1 MPRLASVGFHFLPG
15 PPQYIGPEYAVME
28 CVEPSLPNT
37 SWPPGIACAGVVVIY
52 RSDGIGRFR
61 HASSLTSPAEH
72 DKSRGPLLRPSYV
85 VSTLHGYMALLR
97 LLPPRRLAFHLA
109 AYSWAHGS
117 CGLPTIGDLSCF
129 CIRCDDI
136 PLPIRRGV
144 HRGCAPDSSPLP
156 WPSPESKWF
165 GSPFS
170 VCRRCRISFMVR
182 TAILHLLLGGILR
195 FHTSS
200 CPRA

>member
-1 MPRLASVGFHFLPG
+1 MPETANSIRSINHDNSSTIKVEALSSDRVVCCPG
-15 PPQYIGPEYAVME
+15 PPR
-28 CVEPSLPNT
+28 
-37 SWPPGIACAGVVVIY
+37 IY
-52 RSDGIGRFR
+52 G
-61 HASSLTSPAEH
+61 
-72 DKSRGPLLRPSYV
+72 
-85 VSTLHGYMALLR
+85 LLR
-97 LLPPRRLAFHLA
+97 LLQRRRLAFHLA

-200 CPRA
+200 CPGA